1 MMNRQTERT
10 HSDGMTDA
18 HNGLA
23 LIVVLIVL
31 LLLSLAGCG
40 TGTSSSDGGTAS
52 TQLNLVAN
60 TAEQSQIAS
69 RVPQV
74 ARIEIEISG
83 PDIATQTNSVPVS
96 NPQSIDLTINAPLG
110 DNRTIRVRA
119 FDSGNKLLFSG
130 QQGGITLPSAS
141 PITITVSLPFVLTV
155 TVTKQGTANG
165 TVTSSPAGIDCP
177 GTCSNDFDAGES
189 VTLTAS
195 ASPGSIFTGWSG
207 GGCSGT
213 GPCALVMNSDQTV
226 TATFA
231 AAPSGTATLTVT
243 KAGTGTG
250 TVTSNVGGIN
260 CGPTCNSASGTFA
273 IGTQVILTAS
283 PAAGSTFAGWS
294 GGGCSGTAPCT
305 VTVTGNVTV
314 TATFNAVAPTTAT
327 LTVTKAGTGTGTVT
341 SSPPGINCGND
352 CSNSYT
358 IGTIVTLTAS
368 PAAGSVFVGWSVGGC
383 GGTSCTVTMTGNQTV
398 TATFSP
404 VSMATLTVSKQGAGS
419 GTVTSSPAGISCG
432 NTCSAGFASGS
443 AVTLTATAAAGS
455 TFAGWSGGGCS
466 GTGTCTTTMATN
478 QTVVAT
484 FNVALV
490 LRTLTVTRTG
500 SGNGTVTS
508 SPAGISCGAVCTF
521 NFADGTVVTLTATP
535 AAGDTFGGWSGG
547 GGGNNNCNNA
557 ATCTLTMDRT
567 RSISARFNP

>member
-10 HSDGMTDA
+10 HSGGMTDA

-40 TGTSSSDGGTAS
+40 TGGDGTTGGNTAP
-52 TQLNLVAN
+52 TQLTLVPNPAQQ
-60 TAEQSQIAS
+60 TQITPLVS
-69 RVPQV
+69 QV
-74 ARIEIEISG
+74 ATVEVEVSG
-83 PDIATQTNSVPVS
+83 PDIATQTNSVPVTPGQDIQLS
-96 NPQSIDLTINAPLG
+96 VNAPLG
-110 DNRTIRVRA
+110 DNRTVRVRA
-119 FDSGNKLLFSG
+119 FDSRSPSILLFSG
-130 QQGGITLPSAS
+130 SSPSVTLPPSG
-141 PITITVSLPFVLTV
+141 PIQITVFLPFRV
-155 TVTKQGTANG
+155 TINKQGNGNG
-165 TVTSSPAGIDCP
+165 TVTSSPP
-177 GTCSNDFDAGES
+177 GFPCGANCLDFDHDTPA
-189 VTLTAS
+189 TLTAS
-195 ASPGSIFTGWSG
+195 AAPGSTFTGWSG

-213 GPCALVMNSDQTV
+213 GSCVVHD
-226 TATFA
+226 TATVGASFA

-466 GTGTCTTTMATN
+466 GTGTCTTTMATS

-484 FNVALV
+484 FNVVPV